1 MRNNS
6 YHNLKT
12 SWTTT
17 IAEAVDDG
25 LVGVEEDTSA
35 LTLKVNGITY
45 TIYWLWDPV
54 KKKRIAP
61 KKAIERGVLD
71 LNKLLYKNYA
81 NKKLWVQKKI
91 RVR

>member
-1 MRNNS
+1 
-6 YHNLKT
+6 
-12 SWTTT
+12 
-17 IAEAVDDG
+17 VDDG

-81 NKKLWVQKKI
+81 NNEAITIHEAVYMKLI
-91 RVR
+91 GASDDLTNH